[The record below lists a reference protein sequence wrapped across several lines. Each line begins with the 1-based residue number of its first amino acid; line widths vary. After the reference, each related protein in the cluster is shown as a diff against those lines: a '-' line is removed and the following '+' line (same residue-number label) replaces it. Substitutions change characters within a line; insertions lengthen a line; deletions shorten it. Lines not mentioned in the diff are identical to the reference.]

1 MYTPLH
7 CCRIIKHRTGAAN
20 PHGLLVILRKYQRD
34 TVFITKNAA
43 RIPDPCQLLYN
54 PYMNTTT
61 AIATTVTRRVAL
73 HPDAV
78 FAHLLGCDPTRM
90 FHPVGGLPGVAA
102 VRLNGGSWR
111 HQGDARTITLTDGST
126 AREELTAVAPPHSF
140 TYTVS
145 AYTSILRLL
154 VVRGESTFRCIPAKN
169 GGTEIV
175 WTYAYTPQSVWVQPL
190 VWLIRVLLWE
200 RYMTAAMNR
209 MMSDIS

>member
-1 MYTPLH
+1 
-7 CCRIIKHRTGAAN
+7 
-20 PHGLLVILRKYQRD
+20 
-34 TVFITKNAA
+34 
-43 RIPDPCQLLYN
+43 
-54 PYMNTTT
+54 MNTTT
-61 AIATTVTRRVAL
+61 VIITTVTRHAAL
-73 HPDAV
+73 QPDAV
-78 FAHLLGCDPTRM
+78 FAHLLGCDPSRM
-90 FHPVGGLPGVAA
+90 FQPVGGLPGVAA
-102 VRLNGGSWR
+102 VRFDVGSWR
-111 HQGDARTITLTDGST
+111 NLGDARTITLTDGST

-169 GGTEIV
+169 GGTEII
-175 WTYAYTPQSVWVQPL
+175 WSYAYTPQSVLVQPL